1 MSTNAFSQK
10 LRREQTI
17 GFHNSLFGMHPL
29 RLDGVEPGTFGGQKA
44 GQNPNSFAH
53 LLDLAVMLTNPGTY
67 LFTDMPGGVIPNQQ
81 KGGSCLAL
89 AIECNTTP
97 EIGS

>member
-17 GFHNSLFGMHPL
+17 GFHNSLLGMHPL
-29 RLDGVEPGTFGGQKA
+29 RLDRVEPGTFGGQKE
-44 GQNPNSFAH
+44 GQNPNAFAL
-53 LLDLAVMLTNPGTY
+53 LLDLAVVGTHPGTY
-67 LFTDMPGGVIPNQQ
+67 LFAHMPGGVVPNQQ

-89 AIECNTTP
+89 AVGCNTTP